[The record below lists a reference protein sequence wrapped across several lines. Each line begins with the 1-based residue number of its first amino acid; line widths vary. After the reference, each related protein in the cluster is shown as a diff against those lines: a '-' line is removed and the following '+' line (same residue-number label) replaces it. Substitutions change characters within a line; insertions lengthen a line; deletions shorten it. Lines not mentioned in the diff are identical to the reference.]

1 MGSFRRRAP
10 VVAAV
15 AAGGVL
21 GAEARYALT
30 LLQGDA
36 ATFPWA
42 TFVINVAGCV
52 SIGVLMV
59 VLLDLTSPHRL
70 ARPFLGV
77 GVLGGFTTFSTY
89 AVDIQ
94 TMLVG
99 GRPLAA
105 LGYLALT
112 PVAALAGVWAGAA
125 ATRALI
131 RHRRGEAS

>member
-10 VVAAV
+10 VITAV

-42 TFVINVAGCV
+42 TFVINVVGCV

-94 TMLVG
+94 AMLVD
-99 GRPLAA
+99 GRSLAA

-112 PVAALAGVWAGAA
+112 PVAALVGVWAGAA

>member
-10 VVAAV
+10 VIAAV

-36 ATFPWA
+36 VAFPWV
-42 TFVINVAGCV
+42 TFVINVVGCV

-99 GRPLAA
+99 GRSLGA

-131 RHRRGEAS
+131 RHRRGDDP

>member
-30 LLQGDA
+30 LLQRDA
-36 ATFPWA
+36 AAFPWA
-42 TFVINVAGCV
+42 TFVINVVGCV
-52 SIGVLMV
+52 SIGVLMI

-94 TMLVG
+94 TMLVD
-99 GRPLAA
+99 GRSLAA
-105 LGYLALT
+105 LTYLALT

-125 ATRALI
+125 ATRVLI

>member
-15 AAGGVL
+15 AAGGVV

-36 ATFPWA
+36 AAFPWA
-42 TFVINVAGCV
+42 TFVVNVVGCV
-52 SIGVLMV
+52 SIGVVMV

-89 AVDIQ
+89 AVDFQ

-105 LGYLALT
+105 LGYFALT